1 MSGEVVF
8 IAAYAVALLVVAT
21 VLEIYGRQ
29 PTSAWASR
37 VFAGYRRAVPDA
49 PGPADPED
57 WPHSEAIRFHQVVS
71 LFVTVVA
78 VALVAGELVRHHRPF
93 EALAL
98 VAAGSA
104 HGLLAA
110 RIVRRLRRARASRT
124 TGTANREEDSV
135 VENVPEARRRRAH

>member
-57 WPHSEAIRFHQVVS
+57 WPHSEASRFHQVVS

-93 EALAL
+93 EALTL
-98 VAAGSA
+98 IAAGSA

-110 RIVRRLRRARASRT
+110 RIVRRLRHARASRT
-124 TGTANREEDSV
+124 TGPTKREEDPV
-135 VENVPEARRRRAH
+135 VENVPEARHRRAH